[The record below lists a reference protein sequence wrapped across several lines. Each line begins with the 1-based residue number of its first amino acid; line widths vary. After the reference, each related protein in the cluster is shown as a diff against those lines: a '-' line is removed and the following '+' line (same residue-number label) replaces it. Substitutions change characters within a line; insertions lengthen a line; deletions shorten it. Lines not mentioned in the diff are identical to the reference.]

1 MFTIVLF
8 KMVKMEKSRFSTKGK
23 KKKQFDWMPTEL
35 KA

>member
-8 KMVKMEKSRFSTKGK
+8 KMVKMEKSRVSTKG
-23 KKKQFDWMPTEL
+23 KKKQFDWMPTKL